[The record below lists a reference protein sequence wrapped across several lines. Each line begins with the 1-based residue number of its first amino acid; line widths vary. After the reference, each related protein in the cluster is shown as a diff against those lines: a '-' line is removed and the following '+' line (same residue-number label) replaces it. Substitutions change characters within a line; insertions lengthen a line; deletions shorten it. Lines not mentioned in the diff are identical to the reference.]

1 MAGGVTV
8 MITEKTG
15 ARRTTVTFRDGGFYL
30 MGIKPGEYEIAVS
43 EAVLDGSALRRHRLP
58 LPWSPAGMVP
68 ALKISTCP
76 ASVTP

>member
-43 EAVLDGSALRRHRLP
+43 EAVLGRLGVKAAPLTFTMVSSRDG
-58 LPWSPAGMVP
+58 
-68 ALKISTCP
+68 
-76 ASVTP
+76 ASVEDLNLVLRQ